1 MANDKIYVKI
11 RTWDDMLQEYGSL
24 SSDQST
30 ISIPNRFTSQM
41 EGRMPADRIIEVQNR
56 LVKDSYLW
64 RYNDGDDTYII
75 SEQMIEQNYG
85 PTDPRI
91 EASIIVPT
99 KGTKISEPAFNHIQ
113 DEYYLTVDDVRYLHS
128 DMIIRT
134 STMPFETGYYPTKQS
149 ALFAKLRFER
159 FQQKG
164 LLHDFSKPT
173 SSSTSITDSDTTRSS

>member
-1 MANDKIYVKI
+1 MANDKLYVKI

-24 SSDQST
+24 SSDKST
-30 ISIPNRFTSQM
+30 ISIPKRFTSQM

-64 RYNDGDDTYII
+64 RYIDGDDTYII
-75 SEQMIEQNYG
+75 SEGMIEQNYG

-99 KGTKISEPAFNHIQ
+99 KDTKISEPAYNHIKNK
-113 DEYYLTVDDVRYLHS
+113 YWLSADDVRYLHS

-134 STMPFETGYYPTKQS
+134 STVPYETGYYPTEQS

-159 FQQKG
+159 LQQKG

-173 SSSTSITDSDTTRSS
+173 NPYSSIADSDIICSS